1 MSLAQ
6 QDKVD
11 LVTVLPGNPRV
22 VLVAYDGGE
31 VPDPQER
38 AQALQKK
45 LMSYLQ
51 FVISGQFARTY
62 SQFLDR
68 DICIMIV
75 CLRPPTEEMTK
86 IKGIRDHAHSETFL
100 PVEIITDA
108 EFREGL
114 AQTNPKKT
122 KPGWKFW

>member
-6 QDKVD
+6 VNKVD

-31 VPDPQER
+31 IPDPQLRE
-38 AQALQKK
+38 QALQKK
-45 LMSYLQ
+45 LMAYLQ
-51 FVISGQFARTY
+51 FIISGQFARTY

-68 DICIMIV
+68 DLSILVV
-75 CLRPPTEEMTK
+75 CANTPTDGMER

-100 PVEIITDA
+100 PVEITTDA
-108 EFREGL
+108 DFRASL
-114 AQTNPKKT
+114 KK
-122 KPGWKFW
+122 PV